1 MVVYTTGGINRFLV
15 TTIKKGWN
23 SMSKMK
29 RDDYDLVA
37 IGQRMKLVRARLRK
51 TQALMAQDLGVSL
64 SHYSKLEVGIGGMSH
79 GLVYT
84 FCRLFGVDQD
94 WFCYGQGDDPVDLID
109 PAVAE
114 EAAKGQKANEKITD
128 ENLEK
133 IIELAQNEAT
143 NKLADQIASA
153 TQIPKVR
160 ALAILIREKLQAE
173 AKESAE
179 KKN

>member
-1 MVVYTTGGINRFLV
+1 
-15 TTIKKGWN
+15 
-23 SMSKMK
+23 MSKMR

-94 WFCYGQGDDPVDLID
+94 WFCYGQGEDPNPID

-114 EAAKGQKANEKITD
+114 DEKCQKSNDRITD
-128 ENLEK
+128 EILEK
-133 IIELAQNEAT
+133 IIELAQNDAT
-143 NKLADQIASA
+143 NKLAEQFASA

-160 ALAILIREKLQAE
+160 ALSILIREKLAAE

>member
-1 MVVYTTGGINRFLV
+1 
-15 TTIKKGWN
+15 
-23 SMSKMK
+23 MSKMK

-79 GLVYT
+79 GLIYT
-84 FCRLFGVDQD
+84 FCRLFGVEQD
-94 WFCYGQGDDPVDLID
+94 WFCYGQGELTEPID
-109 PAVAE
+109 PALSE
-114 EAAKGQKANEKITD
+114 EENKNQRGNDKLTD
-128 ENLEK
+128 EVLEK
-133 IIELAQNEAT
+133 IIELAQNEAN
-143 NKLADQIASA
+143 NKLAEQIASA

-160 ALAILIREKLQAE
+160 ALSILIREKLQSE
-173 AKESAE
+173 AKEAAE

>member
-1 MVVYTTGGINRFLV
+1 
-15 TTIKKGWN
+15 
-23 SMSKMK
+23 MK

-79 GLVYT
+79 GLIYT
-84 FCRLFGVDQD
+84 FCRLFGVSQD
-94 WFCYGQGDDPVDLID
+94 WFCFGQGETPDPID
-109 PAVAE
+109 PAISDE
-114 EAAKGQKANEKITD
+114 DEKNQKNNDRITD
-128 ENLEK
+128 EILEK

-143 NKLADQIASA
+143 NELAKQIAIA

-160 ALAILIREKLQAE
+160 ALSILIREKLQSE
-173 AKESAE
+173 AKELSE
-179 KKN
+179 SKN

>member
-1 MVVYTTGGINRFLV
+1 
-15 TTIKKGWN
+15 
-23 SMSKMK
+23 MSKMK

-94 WFCYGQGDDPVDLID
+94 WFCYGQGDIPDPID
-109 PAVAE
+109 PAVSE
-114 EAAKGQKANEKITD
+114 EAEKKQKGNDKITD

-133 IIELAQNEAT
+133 IIELAQNDALS
-143 NKLADQIASA
+143 KLAEQFASA
-153 TQIPKVR
+153 TQTPKVR
-160 ALAILIREKLQAE
+160 ALSLVIREKLQAE
-173 AKESAE
+173 AKEAVE

>member
-1 MVVYTTGGINRFLV
+1 
-15 TTIKKGWN
+15 
-23 SMSKMK
+23 MSKMK

-94 WFCYGQGDDPVDLID
+94 WFCYGQGEEPIPID
-109 PAVAE
+109 PAIAE
-114 EAAKGQKANEKITD
+114 EAEKSQKGNDRITD

-133 IIELAQNEAT
+133 IIELAQNDAI
-143 NKLADQIASA
+143 NKLAEQFASA
-153 TQIPKVR
+153 TQTPKVR

>member
-1 MVVYTTGGINRFLV
+1 
-15 TTIKKGWN
+15 
-23 SMSKMK
+23 MSKMK

-94 WFCYGQGDDPVDLID
+94 WFCYGQGDEPVNPID

-143 NKLADQIASA
+143 NKLADHIASA

-179 KKN
+179 NK

>member
-1 MVVYTTGGINRFLV
+1 
-15 TTIKKGWN
+15 
-23 SMSKMK
+23 MSKMK

-94 WFCYGQGDDPVDLID
+94 WFCYGQGSDPVDLID
-109 PAVAE
+109 PAIAE
-114 EAAKGQKANEKITD
+114 DAEKKQKGNDRITD
-128 ENLEK
+128 EVLEK
-133 IIELAQNEAT
+133 IIELAQNDAI
-143 NKLADQIASA
+143 NKLAEQFAST
-153 TQIPKVR
+153 TQTTKVH
-160 ALAILIREKLQAE
+160 ALSILIREKIQAE
-173 AKESAE
+173 AKEAAE

>member
-1 MVVYTTGGINRFLV
+1 
-15 TTIKKGWN
+15 
-23 SMSKMK
+23 MSKMK

-79 GLVYT
+79 GLIYT

-94 WFCYGQGDDPVDLID
+94 WFCYGQGELNEPID
-109 PAVAE
+109 PAT
-114 EAAKGQKANEKITD
+114 NEDEVKVSRGYERLTD
-128 ENLEK
+128 DTLEK

-143 NKLADQIASA
+143 IKLAEQIASA
-153 TQIPKVR
+153 TQIPKTR
-160 ALAILIREKLQAE
+160 ALSILIREKLQSE
-173 AKESAE
+173 AREMSE

>member
-1 MVVYTTGGINRFLV
+1 
-15 TTIKKGWN
+15 
-23 SMSKMK
+23 MSKMK

-37 IGQRMKLVRARLRK
+37 IGRRMKLVRARLRK

-94 WFCYGQGDDPVDLID
+94 WFCYGQGGDDQINPID
-109 PAVAE
+109 PALTE
-114 EAAKGQKANEKITD
+114 EAEKSQKGPDKITD

-133 IIELAQNEAT
+133 IIELAQNDSI
-143 NKLADQIASA
+143 NKLAEQIASA
-153 TQIPKVR
+153 TQTPKVR
-160 ALAILIREKLQAE
+160 ALSILIREKLQAE
-173 AKESAE
+173 AREAAE

>member
-1 MVVYTTGGINRFLV
+1 
-15 TTIKKGWN
+15 
-23 SMSKMK
+23 MSKMK

-94 WFCYGQGDDPVDLID
+94 WFCYGQGETPDPID
-109 PAVAE
+109 PANAE
-114 EAAKGQKANEKITD
+114 EAAKNQKANDKITD
-128 ENLEK
+128 ETLEK
-133 IIELAQNEAT
+133 IIELAQNDAT

-179 KKN
+179 KK

>member
-1 MVVYTTGGINRFLV
+1 MKETRYCNT
-15 TTIKKGWN
+15 
-23 SMSKMK
+23 MSKMK

-94 WFCYGQGDDPVDLID
+94 WFCYGQGDEPVPID
-109 PAVAE
+109 PANAE
-114 EAAKGQKANEKITD
+114 EAEKNLKGHDRITD

-133 IIELAQNEAT
+133 IIELAQNDTT
-143 NKLADQIASA
+143 NKLADQIANA
-153 TQIPKVR
+153 TQIPKIR

-173 AKESAE
+173 AKELSE